1 MSVGNAH
8 AWALA
13 EIAPNTD
20 GPRQIPAMTSPITY
34 GWPTFAATQPK
45 MRQTIRT
52 IAAARKNAATVL
64 LKVARCSTAVNFS
77 PEGDRPDGV
86 VSAGFGRLAVDGTG
100 VATCNGMIV
109 TFVQVAV
116 VRGRRDA
123 GRAAPG
129 AGDVAG
135 DCSRS
140 CRSR

>member
-34 GWPTFAATQPK
+34 GCPTLVATQPK

-64 LKVARCSTAVNFS
+64 LKVARCSVAVNFS
-77 PEGDRPDGV
+77 PEGDRPEGV
-86 VSAGFGRLAVDGTG
+86 VNAVLGRLAVDLTG
-100 VATCNGMIV
+100 VATGSGMIV
-109 TFVQVAV
+109 TL
-116 VRGRRDA
+116 
-123 GRAAPG
+123 
-129 AGDVAG
+129 
-135 DCSRS
+135 
-140 CRSR
+140 